1 MADPPN
7 NKKPDLSMEQRLL
20 LAFVLMGLVLL
31 VSQYFYKPT
40 APQRRSDVKQTET
53 PKPVEQAKLP
63 EEPAAPIRAA
73 AEPSAQVAAQA
84 EEMLRV
90 ETDVFSIVLT
100 NRGAEVRSWVLKKY
114 QTATGKPVDVVNQ
127 QAAPKVRYPLAISF
141 TDFKP
146 PVDVNQQLY
155 AVTRTPDGLG
165 LDFDWSNGA
174 LRVNKRLRFTRG
186 SYLAQIT
193 SEVLNNGTAV
203 PHLLVWRGG
212 FGDPTAYNAAANQYT
227 LYYDPAAGKL
237 ITQQAKAAKNGA
249 ASAAGSF
256 TFAGLQD
263 AYFAAVFMPR
273 DARTFEIQTLSDTVP
288 SPNSTEEQPHVGAA
302 VGGKGVNDFALFVGP
317 KDLDLLRRVD
327 PKLEQLV
334 DFGSWFGFI
343 ARPLFLVLNWV
354 NDRWTHNYG
363 WAIILVT
370 VGINILLMPLK
381 ITSLRSM
388 KKMSA
393 LQPQIAAINEKYK
406 NIGLRDPKK
415 AEQNTEVM
423 ALYKKHGVNPAGG
436 CMPIMLQIPF
446 FIAFYTVLTV
456 AIEMRGA
463 SWLWV
468 SDLSHPETIPIR
480 ILPLTMIATQF
491 WLQKMTPATTAD
503 PAQQKM
509 MMFMPLVFGFMFYG
523 VSSGLVLYWLT
534 GNLVSIAQQWFFN
547 RLMPHTAPAVVD
559 VKPVKK
565 GGKK

>member
-7 NKKPDLSMEQRLL
+7 KNKPDMSMEQRLL

-40 APQRRSDVKQTET
+40 APQRRSEVKQVEA
-53 PKPVEQAKLP
+53 PKPQEQATKP
-63 EEPAAPIRAA
+63 EETAEALTATAAPA
-73 AEPSAQVAAQA
+73 PQVAAQA
-84 EEMLRV
+84 EEMPRV
-90 ETDVFSIVLT
+90 DTDVFSIVLS
-100 NRGAEVRSWVLKKY
+100 NRGAQVRSWVLKKY
-114 QTATGKPVDVVNQ
+114 KTGAGKPVEVVNQ
-127 QAAPKVRYPLAISF
+127 QAAAKAGYPLAVVF
-141 TDFKP
+141 ADFKP

-155 AVTRTPDGLG
+155 AVTRSPGGLG
-165 LDFDWSNGA
+165 LDFDWSDGK
-174 LRVNKRLRFTRG
+174 LRVHKRLRFTRG

-193 SEVLNNGTAV
+193 SEVLNGGVAV

-227 LYYDPAAGKL
+227 LYYDPAAAKL
-237 ITQQAKAAKNGA
+237 VTQQAKAAKNGPV
-249 ASAAGSF
+249 SAAGSF

-263 AYFAAVFMPR
+263 SYFAAVFMPR
-273 DARTFEIQTLSDTVP
+273 DGRAFEIQTLSDSVAGP
-288 SPNSTEEQPHVGAA
+288 SSAEEQPHVGAA
-302 VGGKGVNDFALFVGP
+302 VGGKGRNDFALFVGP
-317 KDLDLLRRVD
+317 KDLDLLRKVD
-327 PKLEQLV
+327 AKLEQLV
-334 DFGSWFGFI
+334 DFGTWFGFI
-343 ARPLFLVLNWV
+343 AKPLFLVLNWV
-354 NDRWTHNYG
+354 NDNWTHNYG
-363 WAIILVT
+363 WAIIVVT
-370 VGINILLMPLK
+370 IAINFLLMPLK

-406 NIGLRDPKK
+406 NISLRDPRK
-415 AEQNTEVM
+415 AEQNTEIM

-436 CMPIMLQIPF
+436 CMPILLQIPF

-468 SDLSHPETIPIR
+468 TDLSHPETIPIR
-480 ILPLTMIATQF
+480 ILPLLMIATQF

-503 PAQQKM
+503 PTQQKM
-509 MMFMPLVFGFMFYG
+509 MMFMPLIFGFMFYG

-547 RLMPHTAPAVVD
+547 RLMPPAPRAVVD
-559 VKPVKK
+559 VKPMKK